1 LSISDAGGVFFFLNP
16 KPKLNN
22 MKQQAVTTSATN
34 TDIDTALQAMGMYTK
49 YINELQNDADKAF
62 ETLLALYVTPEAFAV
77 IKRFQ
82 WALSDEY
89 ALGELL
95 SMRDALN
102 DLGEPDGYGVEV
114 LQRILKAIK
123 KERKAA

>member
-1 LSISDAGGVFFFLNP
+1 
-16 KPKLNN
+16 
-22 MKQQAVTTSATN
+22 MQQQAITTSATTN
-34 TDIDTALQAMGMYTK
+34 DIDTALQAVGMYTK
-49 YINELQNDADKAF
+49 YINDLQYEADKAL
-62 ETLLALYVTPEAFAV
+62 ETMLALYITPEAFAV

-102 DLGEPDGYGVEV
+102 DLGEPDGYGLEV

>member
-1 LSISDAGGVFFFLNP
+1 
-16 KPKLNN
+16 
-22 MKQQAVTTSATN
+22 MKQQAITTSAATS
-34 TDIDTALQAMGMYTK
+34 DTALRAIGMYTK
-49 YINELQNDADKAF
+49 HINELQSEADKAF
-62 ETLLALYVTPEAFAV
+62 ETLLALYVTPEAVAV

-102 DLGEPDGYGVEV
+102 DLGEPDGYGLEV
-114 LQRILKAIK
+114 LQRTLKTIK
-123 KERKAA
+123 RERKTV